1 MNMNETSVPP
11 SDESALV
18 ERILSGDDEAWK
30 AFCEVYSPIIE
41 RSIKRYVKDGEAA
54 RDLYVSLLEKLKKG
68 TLGSYRGAST
78 LAAWLYV
85 VARNHCRDHFRSA
98 SGVRHV
104 MSMLKGMRPEE
115 RRFFELYYIQGMS
128 MREAYESM
136 RSETGGAMS
145 RVDVIECDEA
155 IRRRIAKK
163 QLERL
168 AERLLRPD
176 AGRRA
181 ERSIETLPEGKELQ
195 DVAARSPEE
204 NADAGPFEDALLKL
218 RTALLG
224 LDARERLMLE
234 LRFERG
240 LSLRKTGEVLDGG
253 DARRVH
259 ERLARLL
266 AQLRET
272 LLESGLSAELA
283 RELIDDLERSGSS
296 RRIPYSALFPQEEDD
311 ARQDK

>member
-1 MNMNETSVPP
+1 MNDTSPP
-11 SDESALV
+11 QSDESVLV

-30 AFCEVYSPIIE
+30 AFCETYSPIIQ
-41 RSIKRYVKDGEAA
+41 RSIRRYVKDEESA

-78 LAAWLYV
+78 LAAWLFA
-85 VARNHCRDHFRSA
+85 VARNHCRDYFRSA

-104 MSMLKGMRPEE
+104 MGMLKGMRPEE

-128 MREAYESM
+128 MNEAYESM
-136 RSETGGAMS
+136 RSETGGAVS

-163 QLERL
+163 QLAKL
-168 AERLLRPD
+168 TGRLLRPD

-195 DVAARSPEE
+195 DAAARSPEE
-204 NADAGPFEDALLKL
+204 NADAGPFEDALRKL
-218 RTALLG
+218 RAALLA
-224 LDARERLMLE
+224 LSARDRLMLE

-240 LSLRKTGEVLDGG
+240 LSLRKTGEILDLG

-266 AQLRET
+266 ARLRET
-272 LLESGLSAELA
+272 LVESGLSAELA
-283 RELIDDLERSGSS
+283 GELIDDLERSGSS
-296 RRIPYSALFPQEEDD
+296 GRIPYPAIFPEEGND
-311 ARQDK
+311 AR